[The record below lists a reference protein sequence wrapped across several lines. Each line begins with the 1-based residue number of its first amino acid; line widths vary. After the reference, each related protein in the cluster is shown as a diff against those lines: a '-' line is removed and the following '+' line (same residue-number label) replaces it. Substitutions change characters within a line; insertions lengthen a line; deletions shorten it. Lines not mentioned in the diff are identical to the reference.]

1 MTPTMW
7 KILGFLGQGVFAS
20 RFIVQWLMSERRG
33 RSYIPRYFWYASI
46 VGSTVLFSYA
56 VHIKD
61 PVFILGQSMGMI
73 IYYRN
78 LVLLRRSGA
87 EEKAG

>member
-1 MTPTMW
+1 MTPTAW

-20 RFIVQWLMSERRG
+20 RFLVQWFMSERRG
-33 RSYIPRYFWYASI
+33 QSYFPRYFWYASI
-46 VGSTVLFSYA
+46 LGSTVLFTYA

-78 LVLLRRSGA
+78 LVLLRRTK
-87 EEKAG
+87 EKASG